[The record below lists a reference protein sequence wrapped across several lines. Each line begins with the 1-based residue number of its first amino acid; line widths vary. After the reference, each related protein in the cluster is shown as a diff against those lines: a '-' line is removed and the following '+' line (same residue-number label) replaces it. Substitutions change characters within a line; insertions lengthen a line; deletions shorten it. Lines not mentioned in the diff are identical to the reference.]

1 MKIDTALVL
10 CAELGKRLNP
20 VSLKTPKPLI
30 KINNVTLLDNTLNLI
45 EKLGIQKVKINTFY
59 LQEQIASFIS
69 QHRLKRN
76 IEIIKDGKEILNTGG
91 GIYNLIRSSSEE
103 DFLVFNPDT
112 LWTKNY
118 LNIINKM
125 KDYYYTHKVKNLL
138 MVVNKTR
145 SFDVRFKGDFE
156 LEKGKLLK
164 KDENNYIYTG
174 CQIINKNLFEKIKE
188 SSFSISKI
196 WSKLIDSKN
205 LHGYESKEN
214 FIHLTDLEIYNK
226 LLKNN

>member
-10 CAELGKRLNP
+10 CAGLGKRLNP

-188 SSFSISKI
+188 SSFQ
-196 WSKLIDSKN
+196 
-205 LHGYESKEN
+205 Y
-214 FIHLTDLEIYNK
+214 
-226 LLKNN
+226 LKFGAS